1 MRNFM
6 PEQRGIRSWTC
17 DRDPTNPH
25 APYCTTLSIG
35 DETIASGRG
44 INEVDAYAALIDVLS
59 QQGIADGRILGM
71 QELMRRR

>member
-17 DRDPTNPH
+17 DRDSTTPH
-25 APYCTTLSIG
+25 APYCATLSIG
-35 DETIASGRG
+35 DETIASPRG
-44 INEVDAYAALIDVLS
+44 INDVDAYAALIDVLS